1 MTMPSLTTQKMM
13 FYIKDLLTFIEK
25 ILNEK
30 LHFLC
35 SVKKSSNL
43 KKRATS
49 QKENI
54 EEGTSIRDQK
64 ITTEKE
70 QL

>member
-1 MTMPSLTTQKMM
+1 MTMPSLTTQKIM

>member
-1 MTMPSLTTQKMM
+1 MM
-13 FYIKDLLTFIEK
+13 FYIKDLLTLKKSLMKNFIFCVV
-25 ILNEK
+25 L
-30 LHFLC
+30 
-35 SVKKSSNL
+35 KKSSNL

>member
-1 MTMPSLTTQKMM
+1 MKN
-13 FYIKDLLTFIEK
+13 FIFCAV
-25 ILNEK
+25 L
-30 LHFLC
+30 
-35 SVKKSSNL
+35 KKSSNL